1 MWHITGFN
9 YKEWNLPA
17 NAEPNLSG
25 GATYSQV
32 KQIMRVP
39 MAEEEHVTQSANVRQ
54 RGRPRTPSQVARP
67 NRLVTFVTN
76 KEMEYL
82 MRVVAEEDRSM
93 ASVIHRII
101 AAHLGEEQKNV

>member
-1 MWHITGFN
+1 MD
-9 YKEWNLPA
+9 
-17 NAEPNLSG
+17 
-25 GATYSQV
+25 
-32 KQIMRVP
+32 
-39 MAEEEHVTQSANVRQ
+39 EEDQATQSANKRQ

-101 AAHLGEEQKNV
+101 AAHIGEKQKNV

>member
-1 MWHITGFN
+1 
-9 YKEWNLPA
+9 
-17 NAEPNLSG
+17 
-25 GATYSQV
+25 
-32 KQIMRVP
+32 
-39 MAEEEHVTQSANVRQ
+39 MADERYATQSTEKRQ

-93 ASVIHRII
+93 ASVIHRLI
-101 AAHLGEEQKNV
+101 AAHIRDNQQNV